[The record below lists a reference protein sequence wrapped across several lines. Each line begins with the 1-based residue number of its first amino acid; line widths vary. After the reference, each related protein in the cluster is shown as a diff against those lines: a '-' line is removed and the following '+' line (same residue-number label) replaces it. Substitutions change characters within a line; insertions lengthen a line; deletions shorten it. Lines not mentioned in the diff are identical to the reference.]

1 MMDSKIEEALR
12 NINTVCAS
20 VRLTRQEH
28 LVLADNIALSRQVL
42 EAYENAEKT
51 QLSGDDKGN

>member
-28 LVLADNIALSRQVL
+28 LVLADNIALIRQVL

-51 QLSGDDKGN
+51 QLSGDGKGN